1 MIYNLYDLKEIEK
14 RIEKNIHQIY
24 IIVRKKKKKNDNRR
38 TQKFLKLEKKYN
50 IELY

>member
-38 TQKFLKLEKKYN
+38 IQKFLKIVKKIQY
-50 IELY
+50 

>member
-1 MIYNLYDLKEIEK
+1 MINNLYDLKEIEK

-24 IIVRKKKKKNDNRR
+24 IIVRKKKNDDRR
-38 TQKFLKLEKKYN
+38 IQKFLKLEKKYN

>member
-24 IIVRKKKKKNDNRR
+24 IIVRKKKKER
-38 TQKFLKLEKKYN
+38 
-50 IELY
+50 